1 MKKGCL
7 ITALVFIGLASIGL
21 IYYFFTQNDKDPIEY
36 EYTKAEYNDIIK
48 KAVATG
54 SINPRKEV
62 NIKPQVSGVIEK
74 LYVEAG
80 ELVKKGQKL
89 ALIKLIPSEV
99 NINSA
104 KSNLELARIRYNDAQ
119 RELQRQESI
128 SSKKLD
134 VDQAEANYRVA
145 QSELE
150 RQRSLN
156 EEGVISDQE
165 LQSFELDAELK
176 KSIMENV
183 KISSTNTLAQSKIEL
198 DIRAQELEAARNN
211 LQLLKEGKTSNSKQI
226 SNVVSST
233 MDGMTL
239 DVPVEEGS
247 SVIERNNFN
256 EGTSIATVAD
266 MSSLIFEGNVD
277 ESDVGKL
284 KEGMP
289 LNLTIG
295 AIDNESFEGVLEFIS
310 PKGVEEEGTVNF
322 KIRAAIKQDEGSK
335 TFLRAGYSANA
346 DVILEQRTQVISINE
361 RDIIT
366 EDGKTYVEV
375 VKGDQEFERK
385 EITTGLSD
393 GILIEISEGLD
404 TTIQIKV
411 QSDAGKE
418 SEE

>member
-145 QSELE
+145 QSELD
-150 RQRSLN
+150 RQRSLH

-165 LQSFELDAELK
+165 LQAFELDSELK

-233 MDGMTL
+233 MEGMVL

-322 KIRAAIKQDEGSK
+322 KIRAAIKQDEGSE

-346 DVILEQRTQVISINE
+346 DVILEQRTQVISVNE

-366 EDGKTYVEV
+366 EDDKTYVEV

-411 QSDAGKE
+411 QSDVGKE
-418 SEE
+418 DTE

>member
-7 ITALVFIGLASIGL
+7 IAALVVIGLASIGL
-21 IYYFFTQNDKDPIEY
+21 VYYFYTQNDKDPIEY
-36 EYTKAEYNDIIK
+36 EYTKAEINDIIK

-80 ELVKKGQKL
+80 ELVSKGQKL

-128 SSKKLD
+128 NEKKLD
-134 VDQAEANYRVA
+134 VDQAQANYRVA
-145 QSELE
+145 QSELD
-150 RQRSLN
+150 RQRSLH

-165 LQSFELDAELK
+165 LQAFELDAELK
-176 KSIMENV
+176 KSMLENI

-198 DIRAQELEAARNN
+198 DIRAQELEAAQNN

-226 SNVVSST
+226 SNVVTST
-233 MDGMTL
+233 MDGMVL
-239 DVPVEEGS
+239 DVPVEEGT

-289 LNLTIG
+289 LKLTVG
-295 AIDNESFEGVLEFIS
+295 AIDNETFEGVLEFIS

-322 KIRAAIKQDEGSK
+322 KIRAAIKQEEDSK

-346 DVILEQRTQVISINE
+346 DVILEQRNQVISINE

-366 EDGKTYVEV
+366 EDDKTFVELV
-375 VKGDQEFERK
+375 TGDQIFEKK
-385 EITTGLSD
+385 EIKTGLSD
-393 GILIEISEGLD
+393 GILIEVTEGLD

-411 QSDAGKE
+411 QSDVGKIDGE
-418 SEE
+418 